1 MFAYGAKT
9 GSVKNKVFDRTFLKN
24 SWRPEATPLGALS
37 RGRNQLEAGHCF
49 ALRFG
54 TKWKFQHTTTP
65 KLIHMLIREKIKVYL
80 QSICLCAVGE
90 QRPGSAWSKIIRWM
104 IFDGRIC
111 SGLCGASLYTGTL
124 SVCHALT
131 CGSTEIASLP
141 LSFFIIYIFSGCV
154 AFCGRQPRALPFG
167 NPQFFEKN

>member
-9 GSVKNKVFDRTFLKN
+9 GRVKNKVFDRTFLKN

-104 IFDGRIC
+104 IFDGRNLFRFVWRVAVHRYTFRVPRTDVRQHRNC
-111 SGLCGASLYTGTL
+111 FSASIVFYYLYFFK
-124 SVCHALT
+124 VCRLLRKATKGFALWKPT
-131 CGSTEIASLP
+131 
-141 LSFFIIYIFSGCV
+141 IF
-154 AFCGRQPRALPFG
+154 
-167 NPQFFEKN
+167 